1 MPLRGGSWGVMECLR
16 FKSGPGSCCIVS
28 QSGLVNTR
36 LLQAGQQYSSDV
48 TNYVHVVVVVR
59 IPRHICSLWRLN
71 ELNLEETLQLKDLLL
86 LGLSRTRLVSVTGAV
101 TLNPLCQ
108 KVEHTFDFDL
118 DTGSSYRG
126 GSSVLSEIVSLSRF
140 YARI

>member
-1 MPLRGGSWGVMECLR
+1 MECLR

-28 QSGLVNTR
+28 QSALVNTR
-36 LLQAGQQYSSDV
+36 LLQAGQQYYSDV
-48 TNYVHVVVVVR
+48 TNYVRVVQLVVVR